1 MRRIR
6 YCVAA
11 SLDGFIA
18 GPNGEA
24 DWIPNDPAI
33 DFDALFAQF
42 DTFLMGRRTY
52 EHMQR
57 LGGGFPKDAETH
69 VFSRASG
76 AAEETVRRL
85 RSLPGKD
92 IWLFGGGSLFRS
104 LAAAELVDTVE
115 VAVIPV
121 VLGGGIPLI
130 ESGAGKPIELKLTG
144 SRVYPASGIV
154 ALDYDVIRSAQG
166 SGGKR
171 AEAD

>member
-1 MRRIR
+1 MRRVR

-24 DWIPNDPAI
+24 DWIVNDPEI
-33 DFDALFAQF
+33 DFAALFAQF

-52 EHMQR
+52 EHMRR
-57 LGGGFPKDAETH
+57 LGGGLPKNAETH
-69 VFSRASG
+69 VFSHASG
-76 AAEETVRRL
+76 AAEDTVRRL
-85 RSLPGKD
+85 RSVAGKD

-104 LAAAELVDTVE
+104 LAAADLVDTVE

-121 VLGGGIPLI
+121 ILGSGIPLI
-130 ESGAGKPIELKLTG
+130 ETGGGKPMQLKLTR
-144 SRVYPASGIV
+144 SRVYAASGIV

-166 SGGKR
+166 GGGKR